1 MVVFISPAT
10 PKDSSSHFIT
20 DALLEAIA
28 IMMSSVRQAS
38 VEGAGDLCTAGDSV
52 YALSLG
58 NGTTNAT
65 VAVLDISGGK
75 TRVKQAQRFD

>member
-1 MVVFISPAT
+1 
-10 PKDSSSHFIT
+10 
-20 DALLEAIA
+20 
-28 IMMSSVRQAS
+28 MMSSVRQAS